1 MFNVM
6 LDPLPSDWN
15 GYQIDSDFRT
25 GIQICMALEDQS
37 LSDMEKLAASAEL
50 LFPLIQPEIKDIQEA
65 AEWFLS
71 GWNLDNIQKSN
82 KSNDTVRILD
92 FNIDQ
97 WRIYSA
103 FKHQYGIDLHTA
115 ELHYWQFMGLLT
127 TLEECAFTR
136 VIDIRQKKT
145 KNKMSKEEKEAILKA
160 KKIYSLGEQKEN
172 LSEEEKEKKQ
182 EAMEIFEKMRKAK
195 S

>member
-15 GYQIDSDFRT
+15 GYQIDSDFRS

-50 LFPLIQPEIKDIQEA
+50 LFPLIQPEIQDIQEA
-65 AEWFLS
+65 VEWFLS

-103 FKHQYGIDLHTA
+103 FKHQYGIDLNTA
-115 ELHYWQFMGLLT
+115 EIHYWQFMGLLT

-160 KKIYSLGEQKEN
+160 KKIYSLGDQKEN

-182 EAMEIFEKMRKAK
+182 EAMEVFEKMRKAK

>member
-1 MFNVM
+1 MYNVM

-25 GIQICMALEDQS
+25 GIQLCMALEDKS
-37 LSDMEKLAASAEL
+37 LSDMEKGAASAEL
-50 LFPLIQPEIKDIQEA
+50 LFPLIQPEMQEIPEA
-65 AEWFLS
+65 TEWFLS
-71 GWNLDNIQKSN
+71 GWNLDNIQKNNS
-82 KSNDTVRILD
+82 TIRILD

-115 ELHYWQFMGLLT
+115 DLHYWQFMGLLT

-136 VIDIRQKKT
+136 VIDIRQKKI
-145 KNKMSKEEKEAILKA
+145 KNKMSKEEKEAIIKA
-160 KKIYSLGEQKEN
+160 KQMYSLGDQKEN
-172 LSEEEKEKKQ
+172 LSEADKEKKQ
-182 EAMEIFEKMRKAK
+182 EAIELFEKMRKAK

>member
-15 GYQIDSDFRT
+15 GYQIDSDFRA

-50 LFPLIQPEIKDIQEA
+50 LFPLIQPEMKDIQKA
-65 AEWFLS
+65 VEWFLS

-103 FKHQYGIDLHTA
+103 FKHQYGIDLNTV

-182 EAMEIFEKMRKAK
+182 EAMEVFEKMRKAK